1 MPASRGS
8 PATMW
13 SKTRNA
19 VREAISLT
27 AQEAAVDGVL
37 TGAENLRMMARL
49 RRVKDG
55 RARTREL
62 LERFDLTDAADRR
75 VATYSGG
82 MRRRL
87 DLAMS
92 LVSRPEVIFLD
103 EPSTGLDP
111 RSRLAVWEAVQALAS
126 DGATILLTTQYLE
139 EADRLADRIAV
150 VDGGRI
156 AALGTAQELKARV
169 GEETLELFFADAE
182 TLAAAQRRARRPRD
196 RRRPEPAGRRGR
208 RRGRPRGAGR
218 AQSSRRER
226 RPPRGPSPDARRSLP
241 RPHRPDRSTRMTDS
255 LTFVGRSLRHSVRS
269 IDALITAI
277 MLPVAIMLMFVYVFG
292 GAIDVGGHY
301 VDYVV
306 PGIIVLCAGFGSAG
320 TAVAVALDMTTGVVD
335 RFRTL
340 PISAAAVL
348 TGHVTASVVRNV
360 ASTLLVLGVALIA
373 GFRPVADPLNWLA
386 AAGLLLALMIAI
398 SWLAACFGLVA
409 RSVEAANAI
418 TFVAAFAP
426 YLSSAFVPASTMP
439 AGLRWVAE
447 HQPVTPI
454 ADTLRELMFDLPVG
468 NEAIWA
474 IGWCVAGI
482 VIGRLGAAYLFGRR

>member
-1 MPASRGS
+1 MAYTIEAQGLTKAFG
-8 PATMW
+8 ATRVLEGLDLEIEAGEVFALLGPNGAG
-13 SKTRNA
+13 KTTTVRILATLLAPDAGFARVAGHDVVKDRHA
-19 VREAISLT
+19 VRSAISLT

-55 RARTREL
+55 RQRTREL

-182 TLAAAQRRARRPRD
+182 TLAAAQAVLD
-196 RRRPEPAGRRGR
+196 GHATGDG
-208 RRGRPRGAGR
+208 
-218 AQSSRRER
+218 
-226 RPPRGPSPDARRSLP
+226 L
-241 RPHRPDRSTRMTDS
+241 
-255 LTFVGRSLRHSVRS
+255 SLRV
-269 IDALITAI
+269 
-277 MLPVAIMLMFVYVFG
+277 
-292 GAIDVGGHY
+292 
-301 VDYVV
+301 
-306 PGIIVLCAGFGSAG
+306 
-320 TAVAVALDMTTGVVD
+320 
-335 RFRTL
+335 
-340 PISAAAVL
+340 
-348 TGHVTASVVRNV
+348 
-360 ASTLLVLGVALIA
+360 
-373 GFRPVADPLNWLA
+373 A
-386 AAGLLLALMIAI
+386 AAGAEDVRQALDALNRHGVRADRLEVHRPTLDEVFLALTDPT
-398 SWLAACFGLVA
+398 GA
-409 RSVEAANAI
+409 RA
-418 TFVAAFAP
+418 
-426 YLSSAFVPASTMP
+426 
-439 AGLRWVAE
+439 
-447 HQPVTPI
+447 
-454 ADTLRELMFDLPVG
+454 
-468 NEAIWA
+468 
-474 IGWCVAGI
+474 
-482 VIGRLGAAYLFGRR
+482 